1 MAAIVG
7 DVAYVFKQVFS
18 SKIVF
23 LFFVGIIALRAF
35 ICFVVHVLYCAFPMR
50 AKLKE
55 EELNEGLDIK
65 HEETDFKKTGFF
77 LYFGMPM
84 CLFTGTY
91 RLTARK

>member
-1 MAAIVG
+1 
-7 DVAYVFKQVFS
+7 
-18 SKIVF
+18 
-23 LFFVGIIALRAF
+23 
-35 ICFVVHVLYCAFPMR
+35 MR
-50 AKLKE
+50 AKVKE

-65 HEETDFKKTGFF
+65 QEETDFKKTGFF